1 MSRSFVQ
8 SATWP
13 AEEPH
18 QSTVADALRDTFWEI
33 SYSLA
38 NLLLGRRSHRK
49 Q

>member
-1 MSRSFVQ
+1 MSKSFVQ
-8 SATWP
+8 SDNWQ
-13 AEEPH
+13 AEEPR
-18 QSTVADALRDTFWEI
+18 QSAVADALRDAFWEI